1 MSTMRCAIAF
11 AYYGVSMNLGLNVF
25 QGNVADQR

>member
-1 MSTMRCAIAF
+1 MRRAIAF
-11 AYYGVSMNLGLNVF
+11 AYYGVGMNLGLNVF

>member
-1 MSTMRCAIAF
+1 MRCAIAF
-11 AYYGVSMNLGLNVF
+11 AYYSVGMNQGLNVF